1 MIDVYTDGGSS
12 GNPGPGGWAFLVLY
26 PDGSRV
32 ERSGGSVETTNNRM
46 ELEAVIQALVFLRD
60 NFRVSSHQTEDSKVI
75 NLHTDSQYVQLGIS
89 QWIHGWIRNGWKT
102 SGHKAVKNQELWKQL
117 WKLSKLFQVQWVWI
131 KGHAGDPHNE
141 RCDQLV
147 QEEIRKIKETQ
158 ANSTDI
164 T

>member
-26 PDGSRV
+26 PDGSQV
-32 ERSGGSVETTNNRM
+32 ERSGGARETTNNRM
-46 ELEAVIQALVFLRD
+46 ELEAVIHALEFLRD
-60 NFRVSSHQTEDSKVI
+60 TQNSAPQKAETSKAI

-89 QWIHGWIRNGWKT
+89 RWIHTWLRNGWRT
-102 SGHKAVKNQELWKQL
+102 SDHKAVKNQELWKRL
-117 WKLSKLFQVQWVWI
+117 LELAPHFQVRWVWI
-131 KGHAGDPHNE
+131 KGHAGHPHNE
-141 RCDQLV
+141 RCDWLV

-158 ANSTDI
+158 ANSTNK